1 MNLNEEIQK
10 LKTEKN
16 VAILAHYYVDG
27 EVQEIA
33 DYVGDSYYLS
43 KIATKVQQQTILF
56 CGVKFMGES
65 AKILNPEKKIV
76 MVDDSADCPMAHMID
91 VETINNIKADYSDIA
106 VVCYIN
112 SSAEIKS
119 HSDVCV
125 TSSNAYQIISK
136 LPQKNI
142 LFIPDKHLGTYISTK
157 IPDKNFIFHN
167 GYCPVHQAITT
178 TNVLKAQKAYPDSK
192 ILVHPEC
199 HIDVIKLAD
208 FVGSTSEII
217 DYATKSQ
224 EQNFIICTDNGILHE
239 LHKKSPKKNFYLVN
253 EKQYCPDMKLN
264 TLQKVYDAL
273 NSMDS
278 EIILNEDL
286 RQKAQTSL
294 ARMLKLAN

>member
-76 MVDDSADCPMAHMID
+76 MVDDSAGCPMAHMIN

-178 TNVLKAQKAYPDSK
+178 TNVLKAQKTYPDAK

-217 DYATKSQ
+217 DYATKSH

-239 LHKKSPKKNFYLVN
+239 LHKKNPKKNFCLVN

-264 TLQKVYDAL
+264 TLQKVYDVL

-294 ARMLKLAN
+294 ARMLELAN

>member
-43 KIATKVQQQTILF
+43 KIATKVRQQTILF

-178 TNVLKAQKAYPDSK
+178 TNVLKTQKAYPDAK

-217 DYATKSQ
+217 DYATNSQ

-239 LHKKSPKKNFYLVN
+239 LHKKNPEKNFYLVN

-264 TLQKVYDAL
+264 TLQKVYDVL

-294 ARMLKLAN
+294 ARMLELAN

>member
-1 MNLNEEIQK
+1 MNLNDEIKK
-10 LKTEKN
+10 LKAQKN
-16 VAILAHYYVDG
+16 VAILAHYYVES
-27 EVQEIA
+27 EVQKIA

-43 KIATKVQQQTILF
+43 KVATKVQQQTILF
-56 CGVKFMGES
+56 SGVKFMGES
-65 AKILNPEKKIV
+65 AKILNPQKKIY
-76 MVDDSADCPMAHMID
+76 MVDNLADCPMAHMID
-91 VETINNIKADYSDIA
+91 VETINNIKAKYTDIA

-112 SSAEIKS
+112 STAKIKA

-178 TNVLKAQKAYPDSK
+178 TSVLKAKKEYPNAK
-192 ILVHPEC
+192 VLVHPEC
-199 HIDVIKLAD
+199 SIDVINLAD
-208 FVGSTSEII
+208 YIGSTSEII

-224 EQNFIICTDNGILHE
+224 DQSFIICTENGILHE
-239 LHKKSPKKNFYLVN
+239 LHNKNPKKFFYLVN
-253 EKQYCPDMKLN
+253 QNQYCGDMKLN
-264 TLQKVYDAL
+264 TLQKIYDVL
-273 NSMDS
+273 TLMED
-278 EIILNEDL
+278 EIILDEKL

-294 ARMLKLAN
+294 LRMHELGN